1 MVTDVRHFWPHL
13 LNRPRRSRRC
23 LSSRFPSFTRPRR
36 SLNGFQNLHYF
47 ATIVFFV
54 LLSFLV
60 GFLVASTAGILAA
73 APGWDLWV
81 MVLPAF
87 LFSWAMPVVVA
98 VNGTLHL
105 YLTAGAAAIVV
116 ASFVWALLSPR
127 DGFLRPLLS
136 GERRIWRLGAL
147 ESVGMSYM
155 AAVSMNVV
163 WVIFIFA
170 AGWVPQTPAQIPTWS
185 PEHIAE
191 ALFFA
196 SVWEEASVKLT
207 MISLPLLVAHF
218 LGRKVM
224 PLQRYVLGGHIEFD
238 RLAGFLMILSAAVF
252 GYLHVI
258 GGWDWAKFPPA
269 FVFGMF
275 TAYLFLRFGLYA
287 AILLHFANNFLI
299 VPVLLAGRPSLDTA
313 ISIVFLFFV
322 LIGLVYWFLLARTIT
337 RTIRATRSAMDASGS
352 MGQGPAAGGP
362 FDVGPFMSARREVAV
377 PAPKESIDE
386 WGRSLAD
393 GEVSD
398 STPKAANRG
407 EGPMAVGAAYVN
419 PPLPSWAVAL
429 SQQRK
434 RPHDPYA
441 CALCGSRE
449 YRFHGGELECV
460 GCGAAHGRDT
470 PGPGARLKPD
480 AAPPQKDIMEI

>member
-1 MVTDVRHFWPHL
+1 MSVRGHIWPHL
-13 LNRPRRSRRC
+13 LNRSRRWRRC
-23 LSSRFPSFTRPRR
+23 LSSRFPSFPRPRR
-36 SLNGFQNLHYF
+36 SFNGFPTLHYF
-47 ATIVFFV
+47 ALIVFFV

-87 LFSWAMPVVVA
+87 LFSWAVPVVVA
-98 VNGTLHL
+98 VDGSLHL

-136 GERRIWRLGAL
+136 GERRMWRLGAL

-163 WVIFIFA
+163 WVILIFA

-207 MISLPLLVAHF
+207 MISLPLLVAH
-218 LGRKVM
+218 LIGRKLL
-224 PLQRYVLGGHIEFD
+224 PSQRYLLGGHIEFD
-238 RLAGFLMILSAAVF
+238 RLAGFLMIVSAAVF

-258 GGWDWAKFPPA
+258 GGWDWTKFPPA

-275 TAYLFLRFGLYA
+275 TGYLFLRFGLYA

-313 ISIVFLFFV
+313 ITLVLLFFV
-322 LIGLVYWFLLARTIT
+322 MIGLVYWSLLVRTIV
-337 RTIRATRSAMDASGS
+337 RTIRATKSAMDASGS
-352 MGQGPAAGGP
+352 TGVGSATGGP
-362 FDVGPFMSARREVAV
+362 FVVGRFMSARLEVV
-377 PAPKESIDE
+377 EPTPKPSAGE
-386 WGRSLAD
+386 WGGSPTD
-393 GEVSD
+393 GELPDGSAGPVMPPAGPIAPGAGNRDPS
-398 STPKAANRG
+398 SPAWAA
-407 EGPMAVGAAYVN
+407 
-419 PPLPSWAVAL
+419 AL
-429 SQQRK
+429 SQRSR

-449 YRFHGGELECV
+449 YRFHGGELECI
-460 GCGAAHGRDT
+460 GCGAVHGRDS
-470 PGPGARLKPD
+470 PGVGAPRIPD